1 MSLFKVFNVAGSAL
15 NAQTIRLNTTASN
28 LANAESVSGD
38 ASKVYRAR
46 HPVFQA
52 MMDSADGTFD
62 GQDSAAGVRVL
73 GVVESKAP
81 PLMRYAAGQSARQQG
96 RLCIQFERQFDRRND
111 QHDFGQ
117 PLLRHQY
124 RSHQHRPRPAAQNHF
139 DGPLGIDHDND
150 WNTRRRRRTGT
161 GTGTGAGA
169 VGGTGSAPAGGSGSI
184 TSGATLG
191 GTDFLT
197 LMLAQLKNQDPT
209 SPVDSNTF
217 LNQLAQL
224 SEVQGIS
231 SLNTSFGSLSSSLT
245 SSQALQASSLLG
257 HQALV
262 NSGTAALTANG
273 TVTGAVTV
281 PQTSSQVLLTISD
294 SSGAL
299 VRQIN
304 LGAQSAG
311 LTGFTWDGKEGNGSQ
326 APAGTYTLSA
336 QYAGA
341 TKGSTAAT
349 TLVNGT
355 VESVSMGAGSTGLT
369 LNVSGLGS
377 VPFSSVQQISN

>member
-1 MSLFKVFNVAGSAL
+1 
-15 NAQTIRLNTTASN
+15 
-28 LANAESVSGD
+28 
-38 ASKVYRAR
+38 
-46 HPVFQA
+46 
-52 MMDSADGTFD
+52 
-62 GQDSAAGVRVL
+62 
-73 GVVESKAP
+73 
-81 PLMRYAAGQSARQQG
+81 
-96 RLCIQFERQFDRRND
+96 
-111 QHDFGQ
+111 
-117 PLLRHQY
+117 
-124 RSHQHRPRPAAQNHF
+124 
-139 DGPLGIDHDND
+139 
-150 WNTRRRRRTGT
+150 
-161 GTGTGAGA
+161 
-169 VGGTGSAPAGGSGSI
+169 
-184 TSGATLG
+184 
-191 GTDFLT
+191 
-197 LMLAQLKNQDPT
+197 MLAQLKNQDPT

-231 SLNTSFGSLSSSLT
+231 SLNTAFGSLSNSLT

-281 PQTSSQVLLTISD
+281 PQTSSQVLLAISD

>member
-1 MSLFKVFNVAGSAL
+1 MIINGTHAAGS
-15 NAQTIRLNTTASN
+15 T
-28 LANAESVSGD
+28 G
-38 ASKVYRAR
+38 
-46 HPVFQA
+46 
-52 MMDSADGTFD
+52 
-62 GQDSAAGVRVL
+62 
-73 GVVESKAP
+73 
-81 PLMRYAAGQSARQQG
+81 
-96 RLCIQFERQFDRRND
+96 
-111 QHDFGQ
+111 
-117 PLLRHQY
+117 
-124 RSHQHRPRPAAQNHF
+124 
-139 DGPLGIDHDND
+139 
-150 WNTRRRRRTGT
+150 TGT
-161 GTGTGAGA
+161 GTGTGA
-169 VGGTGSAPAGGSGSI
+169 VGGSGSS
-184 TSGATLG
+184 SGTGTNSSSGSGSVNGAATLG

-231 SLNTSFGSLSSSLT
+231 SLNTSFSTLSSSLT

-262 NSGTAALTANG
+262 NSGTASLAANG
-273 TVTGAVTV
+273 TISGAVNV
-281 PQTSSQVLLTISD
+281 PQTTSQVLLTVSD
-294 SSGAL
+294 ASGAL

-311 LTGFTWDGKEGNGSQ
+311 LTGFSWDGKEGDGSQ
-326 APAGTYTLSA
+326 APAGTYKLSA

-341 TKGSTAAT
+341 TSGGTAAT

>member
-1 MSLFKVFNVAGSAL
+1 MVVNATNAAG
-15 NAQTIRLNTTASN
+15 TTT
-28 LANAESVSGD
+28 
-38 ASKVYRAR
+38 
-46 HPVFQA
+46 
-52 MMDSADGTFD
+52 GTSTTT
-62 GQDSAAGVRVL
+62 GAGTAPSAAG
-73 GVVESKAP
+73 AINN
-81 PLMRYAAGQSARQQG
+81 A
-96 RLCIQFERQFDRRND
+96 
-111 QHDFGQ
+111 
-117 PLLRHQY
+117 
-124 RSHQHRPRPAAQNHF
+124 
-139 DGPLGIDHDND
+139 
-150 WNTRRRRRTGT
+150 
-161 GTGTGAGA
+161 
-169 VGGTGSAPAGGSGSI
+169 
-184 TSGATLG
+184 ATLG

-217 LNQLAQL
+217 LTQLAQL
-224 SEVQGIS
+224 SQVQGITQ
-231 SLNTSFGSLSSSLT
+231 LNTSFSSLSSSLS

-262 NSGTAALTANG
+262 NSTTANLAANG
-273 TVTGAVTV
+273 TVTGAVNV
-281 PQTSSQVLLTISD
+281 PQNTSQVLLTVKD
-294 SSGAL
+294 ASGAL

-304 LGAQSAG
+304 LGAQS
-311 LTGFTWDGKEGNGSQ
+311 TGIASFSWDGKEGDGSQ

-341 TKGSTAAT
+341 TSGGTAAT